1 VTETV
6 TKAMLCAAV
15 ARRTGLAKAD
25 VATISDA
32 MFAAMGTALAAG
44 DYVKLSAFGTLAVR
58 PRAERVGRNPRTG
71 EQHRIAPRHIVTF
84 IPSGQLREA
93 LTELADTR
101 VLEPAGE

>member
-1 VTETV
+1 MAETI

-32 MFAAMGTALAAG
+32 MFGAMGAVLAGG

-71 EQHRIAPRHIVTF
+71 EPHRITPRRIVTF

-93 LTELADTR
+93 LTELAQTR
-101 VLEPAGE
+101 TLEPAED